1 MQDSQQ
7 HSNFAIAP
15 CFKAAANAIFQYR
28 AGRGCGATEKLPLGW
43 LIKQNMNYQI
53 RLQQFEG
60 PLDVLLNLIE
70 KRKLSINEVSLREV
84 TDQYLEYIKGL
95 EHLPLE
101 EVASFLVIA
110 ATLILIKSKSL
121 LPSMQFSEEEEGSIE
136 DLEQR
141 LRIYKRIRELGRHIR
156 TRYGK
161 NFIAGRDAFF
171 GVDLGFVEPTGLTKQ
186 KLVTTLR
193 KLIANLPK
201 KEVLPEATIKKIV
214 SLEEK
219 MQELVSR
226 IRKKLKMSFSEVAKP
241 NQKIETII
249 SFIAVLELVRKGIL
263 SVNQDKMFGE
273 IILLK
278 PKS

>member
-1 MQDSQQ
+1 
-7 HSNFAIAP
+7 
-15 CFKAAANAIFQYR
+15 
-28 AGRGCGATEKLPLGW
+28 
-43 LIKQNMNYQI
+43 MNYQI